1 MKCRLV
7 KTEEDLEFI
16 SSLFNPKNNKYM
28 VKKKVTISQL
38 KEWNASP
45 LMNIFILEIGQ
56 NRIGWFSIKKAK
68 NSREGDFGMMIDE
81 AYRGKGY
88 GRQAMKLLED
98 QAKKLDIGKLKLQV
112 FKDNLPAIKVY
123 EKSGYKKTH
132 ELILMEKKIT

>member
-1 MKCRLV
+1 MKCRLT

-16 SSLFNPKNNKYM
+16 SSLFNPKNNRYM

-38 KEWNASP
+38 KEWNVSP

-56 NRIGWFSIKKAK
+56 NRIGWFSIKKTK
-68 NSREGDFGMMIDE
+68 NSKEGDFGMMIDE

-88 GRQAMKLLED
+88 GRQAMKLLEN
-98 QAKKLDIGKLKLQV
+98 QAKKLDINKLKLQV

-132 ELILMEKKIT
+132 ELIVMEKKIM